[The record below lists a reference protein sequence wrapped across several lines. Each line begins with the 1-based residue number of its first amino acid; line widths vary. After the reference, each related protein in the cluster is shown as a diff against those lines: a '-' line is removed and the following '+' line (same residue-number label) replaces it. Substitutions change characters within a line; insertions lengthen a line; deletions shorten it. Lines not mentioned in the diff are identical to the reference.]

1 MLIKN
6 IGCLCSCYF
15 PSRWSRF
22 FCLFFSTDF
31 ILQVFLAICRF
42 WQNWK
47 ESCQKLWDDLVLF
60 QCFGGF
66 WFAIPL
72 SHVSGFFS
80 PFSPVC
86 KWLDLFLHSNV
97 WICLEKMFRTHFW
110 DALTFLR
117 RLKAI
122 GLCNILVRYNE
133 TTAFC
138 VMWIVCCDISQ
149 LWDVKHVT
157 SYFWWSWYSML
168 CVFVRRRMGIPETFV
183 TKQWWSVN
191 WCTAD
196 HTYHTFSCRRCLYCH
211 ADCFAYQF

>member
-1 MLIKN
+1 MI
-6 IGCLCSCYF
+6 LCSFSALEVFGLPF
-15 PSRWSRF
+15 P
-22 FCLFFSTDF
+22 CLMSQDSSVHFPQFANDLIFSFT
-31 ILQVFLAICRF
+31 VMC
-42 WQNWK
+42 
-47 ESCQKLWDDLVLF
+47 
-60 QCFGGF
+60 G
-66 WFAIPL
+66 
-72 SHVSGFFS
+72 
-80 PFSPVC
+80 
-86 KWLDLFLHSNV
+86 
-97 WICLEKMFRTHFW
+97 ICLEKMFRTHFW

-138 VMWIVCCDISQ
+138 AMWIVCCDISQ